1 LGGEILHAFIGQ
13 AAAGSEQRPGAK
25 ACRKSLPKNMGFNKQ
40 GGGVQFPQHFAR
52 ISMRLMVDV
61 CLDSPFMGYTPT
73 YSLVGS
79 CGE

>member
-40 GGGVQFPQHFAR
+40 GGGQVAHNFLN
-52 ISMRLMVDV
+52 IL
-61 CLDSPFMGYTPT
+61 LG
-73 YSLVGS
+73 
-79 CGE
+79 